1 VAPARRVGYPLVNV
15 VTNRTRG
22 LDLPEADLILVS
34 LDGTREDHDRIRG
47 HTDDRVLAS
56 IVEAPSDNLCLIAGS
71 RGTDGR

>member
-1 VAPARRVGYPLVNV
+1 MTARPGVD
-15 VTNRTRG
+15 VTNGTRG

-47 HTDDRVLAS
+47 HTHDRVLAS